1 MIPGMTTP
9 PPTPHAGVDRPE
21 TLRIGG
27 IVLCGGQS
35 TRMGRPKLSLPFDGE
50 LMLPRIVRILSEVVQ
65 PIVVVAAPDQELPT
79 LPEGVLIT
87 RDDRPQEGPLR
98 GIACGLACLEGIV
111 DAAYVSSC
119 DVPLLKPE
127 FVRALVDRLS
137 DHEIAVAQEEGFV
150 HPLAGVYRTQLA
162 AQARALLDAGTRR
175 PLSLID
181 QSLTRRV
188 DVNELRTIDPELD
201 SLRNLNTMEEYEA
214 AKTSAQIRND

>member
-1 MIPGMTTP
+1 
-9 PPTPHAGVDRPE
+9 
-21 TLRIGG
+21 
-27 IVLCGGQS
+27 
-35 TRMGRPKLSLPFDGE
+35 
-50 LMLPRIVRILSEVVQ
+50 MLPRIVRILSEVVQ

-127 FVRALVDRLS
+127 FVRALVDRLGE
-137 DHEIAVAQEEGFV
+137 HEIAVAEEEGFV
-150 HPLAGVYRTQLA
+150 HPLAGVYRTHLA
-162 AQARALLDAGTRR
+162 THARELLDASVRR

-181 QSLTRRV
+181 QSRTLRV
-188 DVNELRTIDPELD
+188 DVNELRTVDPQLE

-214 AKTSAQIRND
+214 AKSSSRTDDC